1 MAFGSNKKY
10 GFPDH
15 SNRIRTVNQNLM
27 GKVSLDS
34 VMKNLLA
41 KSRILRKIQPKM
53 WWAALAAILIL
64 LISWGLVRKNDEVS
78 PNKVAIRNADLDPV
92 PIQDPDAATVRKIA
106 EIEDIFRRKKNVGF
120 NGNVLIVQKGQI
132 LFQKSIGFAHLREKD
147 SLTNQS
153 KFQLASLSK
162 PFTAIAIL
170 KLVQEGKV
178 SLDDSVQRFFPDFPY
193 HGVKVDMLLSHRS
206 GLPNYIYSFPD
217 SVRHGKKYPSNR
229 TVMEWYAKVSPT
241 PTPYNKP
248 GRSFNYCNTNYCVL
262 AAIVEQVTGA
272 GFGNYLHNNI
282 FAPLGM
288 TKTFLVTDTSDA
300 AMQFRT
306 VGHQYGRKL
315 EKDYYD
321 EVVGDKGLYST
332 TQDIYR
338 FYNGL
343 SKGLLL
349 DKQLLTEAFKP
360 RSFERKGIRNYG
372 YGFRM
377 HINEDNTTRFIYHGG
392 WWKGYNTMLWVCP
405 EDEAVI
411 IVLGNSY
418 NRSTYD
424 LKELLQV
431 IHGDEKIGE
440 IEKDI

>member
-1 MAFGSNKKY
+1 MLKK
-10 GFPDH
+10 
-15 SNRIRTVNQNLM
+15 V
-27 GKVSLDS
+27 
-34 VMKNLLA
+34 
-41 KSRILRKIQPKM
+41 QPKV
-53 WWAALAAILIL
+53 WLAAAAVIVIL
-64 LISWGLVRKNDEVS
+64 LVCWGLVRKS
-78 PNKVAIRNADLDPV
+78 HSADDVVEIKREMFANLDPV
-92 PIQDPDAATVRKIA
+92 KVKDPDAATARKITA
-106 EIEDIFRRKKNVGF
+106 IEDIFRRKKNAGF

-132 LFQKSIGFAHLREKD
+132 LYQNSFGFAHLKEKD
-147 SLTNQS
+147 TLTSQS
-153 KFQLASLSK
+153 RFQLASLSK

-170 KLVQEGKV
+170 KLVQEGRV
-178 SLDDSVQRFFPDFPY
+178 SLDDSVQRFFPEFPY

-217 SVRHGKKYPSNR
+217 SVRHGKKFPSNMD
-229 TVMEWYAKVSPT
+229 VIDWYAKVIPT
-241 PTPYNKP
+241 PSRYNVP

-262 AAIVEQVTGA
+262 AGIVEKVTGEK
-272 GFGNYLHNNI
+272 FGNFLHNQI

-288 TKTFLVTDTSDA
+288 SDTFLVTDTTSVA
-300 AMQFRT
+300 AQHRT
-306 VGHQYGRKL
+306 AGHQFGRKL
-315 EKDYYD
+315 AKDYYD
-321 EVVGDKGLYST
+321 DVVGDKGLYST
-332 TQDIYR
+332 TGDIYR

-343 SKGLLL
+343 TKGLLL
-349 DKQLLTEAFKP
+349 DKKLLDEAFKP
-360 RSFERKGIRNYG
+360 RSFERSGIRNYG

-377 HINEDNTTRFIYHGG
+377 HTKEDNTTPRFLYHGG

-431 IHGDEKIGE
+431 IHGADKIEE

>member
-1 MAFGSNKKY
+1 MLKK
-10 GFPDH
+10 
-15 SNRIRTVNQNLM
+15 V
-27 GKVSLDS
+27 
-34 VMKNLLA
+34 
-41 KSRILRKIQPKM
+41 QPKV
-53 WWAALAAILIL
+53 WWAAVAVVLILIV
-64 LISWGLVRKNDEVS
+64 SWGLIRKNRPTDPE
-78 PNKVAIRNADLDPV
+78 KKAIVAANLDPV
-92 PIQDPDAATVRKIA
+92 SIKNPDMETARKIS
-106 EIEDIFRRKKNVGF
+106 EIEDIFRRKKNAGF

-132 LFQKSIGFAHLREKD
+132 LYQNSFGFAHLKEKD
-147 SLTNQS
+147 SLSSQS
-153 KFQLASLSK
+153 RFQLASLSK
-162 PFTAIAIL
+162 PFTAVAIL

-193 HGVKVDMLLSHRS
+193 HGVKIDMLLSHRS

-217 SVRHGKKYPSNR
+217 SIRHGKKYPDNL
-229 TVMEWYAKVSPT
+229 TVMDWYARVLPT
-241 PTPYNKP
+241 PTPYNRP

-262 AAIVEQVTGA
+262 AAIVEKVTGEA
-272 GFGNYLHNNI
+272 FGNYLHNTI

-288 TKTFLVTDTSDA
+288 TNSFLVTDTSA
-300 AMQFRT
+300 AATKFRT
-306 VGHQYGRKL
+306 IGHQYGRKVD
-315 EKDYYD
+315 KDYYD
-321 EVVGDKGLYST
+321 DVVGDKGLFST
-332 TQDIYR
+332 TLDIYR

-343 SKGLLL
+343 TKGLLL
-349 DKQLLTEAFKP
+349 DKKLLSEAFKP
-360 RSFERKGIRNYG
+360 RSFEREGIRNYG

-377 HINEDNTTRFIYHGG
+377 HINHDHSTRFLYHGG